1 MRLAV
6 ELESLDLLTCR
17 QGLLIPE
24 TLAGTG
30 LRHGQRFSAIIVGM
44 PKGPIW
50 KKTSE
55 RGDYDAALA
64 FLSLIYVPTKVKALV
79 RSLRAAPL
87 IERSAKDLLRASDLP
102 LLAADERSVKGDLK
116 KISKG
121 KPLEP
126 VLLVAGDMSKG
137 IPLVVADGYHR
148 ICAIYHY
155 DEDAPVMCR
164 MARS

>member
-1 MRLAV
+1 
-6 ELESLDLLTCR
+6 
-17 QGLLIPE
+17 
-24 TLAGTG
+24 
-30 LRHGQRFSAIIVGM
+30 M
-44 PKGPIW
+44 PKEKPVW
-50 KKTSE
+50 KKDSE

-64 FLSLIYVPTKVKALV
+64 FLSLIYVPTKLKALI
-79 RSLRAAPL
+79 RSLRAAQL

-102 LLAADERSVKGDLK
+102 LLAADEWSVKEDLK

-126 VLLVAGDMSKG
+126 VLLVTGDMSKG

-164 MARS
+164 MANS

>member
-1 MRLAV
+1 LA
-6 ELESLDLLTCR
+6 STCLT
-17 QGLLIPE
+17 QS
-24 TLAGTG
+24 
-30 LRHGQRFSAIIVGM
+30 QRFSAIIVGM
-44 PKGPIW
+44 PKGKPIW
-50 KKTSE
+50 KKDSE

-64 FLSLIYVPTKVKALV
+64 FLSLIYVPTKVKSLV

-87 IERSAKDLLRASDLP
+87 IERSARDLLRACDLP
-102 LLAADERSVKGDLK
+102 LLAADERSVKEDLK

-126 VLLVAGDMSKG
+126 VLLVTGDMSKG

-164 MARS
+164 MANS